1 MQAVHSNCTR
11 GTCTATCTM
20 THTRHVSCHHTIVVN
35 VHWGFCR
42 AGSRL
47 VIGVS
52 VCPMAYDCIY
62 PARACASKGLCDRSW
77 CLYNNN
83 YPARACASKGLC
95 DRSWCLYIY
104 KLYIVVCKKNF
115 ELFPIFENTHFQTPT
130 STQKLSSS
138 NLIASYTP

>member
-1 MQAVHSNCTR
+1 MFHAGYSMVLLCMLAGVPCWLLYGVAVHVGWCSML
-11 GTCTATCTM
+11 ATLWCCCACWLVFHAVYSMVLLCSMLATLWCCCACWL
-20 THTRHVSCHHTIVVN
+20 SLCH
-35 VHWGFCR
+35 
-42 AGSRL
+42 
-47 VIGVS
+47 
-52 VCPMAYDCIY
+52 
-62 PARACASKGLCDRSW
+62 
-77 CLYNNN
+77 